1 MNSLLDETFVDA
13 LYRASTAGVK
23 VDLITRGI
31 CSLKPGVPSVSEN
44 IRVRSIVG
52 RFLEHSRVFNFT
64 NAGENEY
71 WIGSADLMERNLDR
85 RVEALV
91 QIIKPEHK
99 ETLNLQ
105 LEGYFASDVD
115 RWELDQRGG
124 WRRININSEGKS
136 LISIHARQIENSK

>member
-1 MNSLLDETFVDA
+1 
-13 LYRASTAGVK
+13 
-23 VDLITRGI
+23 
-31 CSLKPGVPSVSEN
+31 
-44 IRVRSIVG
+44 
-52 RFLEHSRVFNFT
+52 
-64 NAGENEY
+64 
-71 WIGSADLMERNLDR
+71 MERNLDR